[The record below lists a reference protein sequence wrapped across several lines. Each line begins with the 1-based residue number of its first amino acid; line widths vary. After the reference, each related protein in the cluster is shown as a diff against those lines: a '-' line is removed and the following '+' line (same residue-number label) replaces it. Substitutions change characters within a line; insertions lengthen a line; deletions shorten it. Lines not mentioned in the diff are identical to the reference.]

1 MSRVLAIMIMLIAI
15 AALVL
20 IALMLDYGISTK
32 TLRLLLI
39 ALLPKIERI
48 YAPPTCPY
56 YNGYWF
62 TNNYD
67 IAMILRTGNN
77 SIIVDKKSIIYISMD
92 YSSKYV
98 YTFIVNKPK
107 GVLIFTLFPGIP
119 SPIIMPNASGT
130 IKIVISNS
138 TLYLT
143 INSGKTIKLVPYP
156 PYNLS
161 SNYVNMRIDSL
172 ACVASRSVYGN
183 YIYVYVIFMIQ
194 PAGWRP
200 TLNIYLMSNCTFYGL
215 SNCNYRSETVYI
227 YFRKSDG

>member
-1 MSRVLAIMIMLIAI
+1 
-15 AALVL
+15 
-20 IALMLDYGISTK
+20 
-32 TLRLLLI
+32 
-39 ALLPKIERI
+39 
-48 YAPPTCPY
+48 
-56 YNGYWF
+56 
-62 TNNYD
+62 
-67 IAMILRTGNN
+67 MILRTGNN
-77 SIIVDKKSIIYISMD
+77 SIIVDKESIIYISMD

-119 SPIIMPNASGT
+119 SLIIMPNASGT

-143 INSGKTIKLVPYP
+143 INSSKTIKLVPYP